1 MWGEFEFNAPY
12 TGEDIIEIN
21 GVKLPQNYIDFM
33 KEHNGGEGDIG
44 ESWLVL
50 YPMEE
55 LQKYNDNSEI
65 SEYLPN
71 HIIIGGDGGEELYGI
86 TTDGKYF
93 NVPSMFEE
101 EEVTILCDD
110 IKDFADKVNE
120 FWGNL

>member
-1 MWGEFEFNAPY
+1 MWGEFEFNPPY

-55 LQKYNDNSEI
+55 LQKYNDDSEI

-93 NVPSMFEE
+93 NVPSMFEKD
-101 EEVTILCDD
+101 EVTILCDD
-110 IKDFADKVNE
+110 MKDFADKVNE
-120 FWGNL
+120 FWENL

>member
-1 MWGEFEFNAPY
+1 MWGEFEFNSPY
-12 TGEDIIEIN
+12 SGEDITEIN

-33 KEHNGGEGDIG
+33 TEHNGGEGDIG

-55 LQKYNDNSEI
+55 LQKYNDDSEI
-65 SEYLPN
+65 SEYLPD
-71 HIIIGGDGGEELYGI
+71 HIIIGGDGGGELYGI
-86 TTDGKYF
+86 TPDGKYF

-120 FWGNL
+120 FWENL

>member
-1 MWGEFEFNAPY
+1 MWGEFEFNPPY

-21 GVKLPQNYIDFM
+21 GVKLPQDYIDFM

-55 LQKYNDNSEI
+55 LQKYNDDSEI

-86 TTDGKYF
+86 TPDGKYF

-120 FWGNL
+120 FWENL